1 MLKTVT
7 GDILLSG
14 AKAIAH
20 GIAPNDHFASG
31 LALQLRERYPALAK
45 DFRHWFHTAHPKTG
59 DLWAWASPEGVRVYN
74 LLTQEPAPSEKAL
87 PGKAHIEYVNRALR
101 NLHDVVV
108 SEKIASL
115 AVPRIATGHGGL
127 EWSAVE
133 PLIQQHLGK
142 IGIPI
147 YVYAHY
153 TKGLKAA
160 E

>member
-31 LALQLRERYPALAK
+31 LALQLRELYPALAK

-59 DLWAWASPEGVRVYN
+59 EVWAWASPKGVRVYN
-74 LLTQEPAPSEKAL
+74 LLTQEPAPSEKSL
-87 PGKAHIEYVNRALR
+87 PGKARIEHVNHALR
-101 NLHDVVV
+101 YLREVVQ

-115 AVPRIATGHGGL
+115 ALPRIATGHGGL
-127 EWSAVE
+127 EWSSVE
-133 PLIQQHLGK
+133 PLIQQHLGN
-142 IGIPI
+142 IGIPV

-153 TKGLKAA
+153 TKGQKAA